1 MNYPMKYT
9 ICGFN
14 QQKLF
19 EYSLDIND
27 AQILRWLIDFAAT
40 GKMRKLIEN
49 NTVYYLVNYEAI
61 ICAFPI
67 MGITSTKAIANRFEK
82 YVKCGL
88 LQKTVRKGG
97 TFSGTA
103 TLFAITALVGEMIY
117 EEKSGQNSSKEAE
130 NKADSVKS
138 DKNQTSCRK
147 TENAPVSK
155 SDKNQ
160 TSYRDKN
167 QTSCRKTENAPVSKS
182 DKNQT
187 SYRDKNQTS
196 CRTGTELPVALK
208 NSSLN
213 SSAINSSSRQP
224 AQQTGISAQTAEEE
238 LALKKILNYY
248 VDSHGFSEDF
258 IPHLHK
264 KLTEFEIL
272 PESYQE
278 FIDFAYTECN
288 KKVKDKSRLMSYIYN
303 SVCDNYFITQFLQNR
318 RVQENKK
325 IEREKQMIICPV
337 CRKKH
342 HFSETCS
349 CGLKDYKNKLE
360 IEFFKKV
367 YQLPDELKKSL
378 ENELDKLSAE
388 CGFNFTPENITRM
401 KTQKESIYNKYVKV
415 PHEDY
420 IKIFG

>member
-147 TENAPVSK
+147 TENVPVSK
-155 SDKNQ
+155 SDKNL
-160 TSYRDKN
+160 
-167 QTSCRKTENAPVSKS
+167 
-182 DKNQT
+182 T

-208 NSSLN
+208 NSSVN

-258 IPHLHK
+258 IPHLHQ
-264 KLTEFEIL
+264 KLVEFEIL

>member
-19 EYSLDIND
+19 EYKLDVND

-82 YVKCGL
+82 YVNCGL

-97 TFSGTA
+97 VFSGTA
-103 TLFAITALVGEMIY
+103 TLFAITSLVGEMIY
-117 EEKSGQNSSKEAE
+117 DEKVEQNNSKEAE
-130 NKADSVKS
+130 NKADS
-138 DKNQTSCRK
+138 
-147 TENAPVSK
+147 SK

-160 TSYRDKN
+160 TSYR
-167 QTSCRKTENAPVSKS
+167 KTEETPVSKT

-187 SYRDKNQTS
+187 SYPDKNQTS
-196 CRTGTELPVALK
+196 SRTGTQLPVALK
-208 NSSLN
+208 NSSVN

-224 AQQTGISAQTAEEE
+224 LPQSELSAKTAEEE
-238 LALKKILNYY
+238 LKLQKILNYY

-258 IPHLHK
+258 IPHLHQ

-278 FIDFAYTECN
+278 FIDFAYTECIR
-288 KKVKDKSRLMSYIYN
+288 KVKDKARLMSYMYN
-303 SVCDNYFITQFLQNR
+303 SICDNYFISQFLQNR

-325 IEREKQMIICPV
+325 IELEKQMIICPV
-337 CRKKH
+337 CSSKH
-342 HFSETCS
+342 HLAETCS
-349 CGLKDYKNKLE
+349 CGLKDYKNPLE
-360 IEFFKKV
+360 IAFFKKI
-367 YQLPDELKKSL
+367 YQLPPEQKQNLEAEL
-378 ENELDKLSAE
+378 NKLSAD
-388 CGFNFTPENITRM
+388 CGLNFSPANIVKM
-401 KTQKESIYNKYVKV
+401 KKQKESIYYKYVKI
-415 PHEDY
+415 PHEEY

>member
-19 EYSLDIND
+19 DYKLDIND

-82 YVKCGL
+82 YVNCGL

-97 TFSGTA
+97 AFSGTA
-103 TLFAITALVGEMIY
+103 TLFAITSLVGDMIY
-117 EEKSGQNSSKEAE
+117 DEKSEQTNSKESE
-130 NKADSVKS
+130 NKAETV
-138 DKNQTSCRK
+138 
-147 TENAPVSK
+147 K

-160 TSYRDKN
+160 TSYRETEEAPVSNTDKN
-167 QTSCRKTENAPVSKS
+167 QTSC
-182 DKNQT
+182 
-187 SYRDKNQTS
+187 RDKNQTS
-196 CRTGTELPVALK
+196 CRTGTQLPVALK
-208 NSSLN
+208 NSSVN
-213 SSAINSSSRQP
+213 SSAINSSSRQLVL
-224 AQQTGISAQTAEEE
+224 QTDFSAKAEEE
-238 LALKKILNYY
+238 ELELKKILNYY

-264 KLTEFEIL
+264 KLSEFDIQ
-272 PESYQE
+272 PANYQD

-288 KKVKDKSRLMSYIYN
+288 KKVKDKARLMSYMYN
-303 SVCDNYFITQFLQNR
+303 SICDNYFISQFLQNR
-318 RVQENKK
+318 RIQEEKK
-325 IEREKQMIICPV
+325 QELEKQMIICPV
-337 CRKKH
+337 CGSKH
-342 HFSETCS
+342 NLSETCS
-349 CGLKDYKNKLE
+349 CGLKDYKNPLE

-367 YQLPDELKKSL
+367 YQLPSEMKINLEAEL
-378 ENELDKLSAE
+378 NALSAE
-388 CGFNFTPENITRM
+388 IGLNFSPANIVRM
-401 KTQKESIYNKYVKV
+401 KKQKESIYYKYIKI
-415 PHEDY
+415 PHEEY

>member
-117 EEKSGQNSSKEAE
+117 EEKSEQNSSKEAE

-138 DKNQTSCRK
+138 
-147 TENAPVSK
+147 
-155 SDKNQ
+155 
-160 TSYRDKN
+160 
-167 QTSCRKTENAPVSKS
+167 
-182 DKNQT
+182 
-187 SYRDKNQTS
+187 DKNQTS

-258 IPHLHK
+258 IPHLHQ

-278 FIDFAYTECN
+278 FIDFAYTVCN

-367 YQLPDELKKSL
+367 YQLPDDLKKRL

>member
-97 TFSGTA
+97 AFSGTA

-117 EEKSGQNSSKEAE
+117 EEKPEQNSSKEAE

-167 QTSCRKTENAPVSKS
+167 QTSCR
-182 DKNQT
+182 
-187 SYRDKNQTS
+187 
-196 CRTGTELPVALK
+196 TGT
-208 NSSLN
+208 
-213 SSAINSSSRQP
+213 
-224 AQQTGISAQTAEEE
+224 
-238 LALKKILNYY
+238 
-248 VDSHGFSEDF
+248 
-258 IPHLHK
+258 
-264 KLTEFEIL
+264 
-272 PESYQE
+272 
-278 FIDFAYTECN
+278 
-288 KKVKDKSRLMSYIYN
+288 
-303 SVCDNYFITQFLQNR
+303 
-318 RVQENKK
+318 
-325 IEREKQMIICPV
+325 
-337 CRKKH
+337 
-342 HFSETCS
+342 
-349 CGLKDYKNKLE
+349 
-360 IEFFKKV
+360 
-367 YQLPDELKKSL
+367 
-378 ENELDKLSAE
+378 
-388 CGFNFTPENITRM
+388 
-401 KTQKESIYNKYVKV
+401 
-415 PHEDY
+415 
-420 IKIFG
+420 